1 MATASD
7 PYFQQALASAVTSP
21 VVEARSTTAPDTIPA
36 TTPLNPTIPEA
47 PESTAPSD
55 TAPNT
60 PASITTSTALDI
72 EEYLDLLE
80 TEQDEQDE
88 LERYKLDPDR
98 LQRDLEINER
108 VNRSLAEAEES
119 ALVREILSPARP
131 ERKTVQF
138 ASRPDS
144 PTPDGETEDQD
155 VMVRM
160 VHVWNTFRDF
170 VTVRGITGFEEY
182 ILEPR
187 EAKPLKSSKGV
198 GSGTAERSGNTEGEE
213 KMDDTEKAEAG
224 KEIPSKRS
232 STPAIPILDTV
243 QSEDGLQ
250 SKKKAD
256 EVVPLTST
264 PNISLESSSAE
275 PAAVSP
281 TINVIPPTPLST
293 PALKRAGLTDVA
305 ADKEKP
311 TTAPKSYK
319 VLNGR
324 VIQVDSTST
333 SFTSPP
339 AASSGWESPIPP
351 AQSKSET
358 WPATI
363 SEPSKHLPSA
373 GAPPLDVPKVVE
385 PAPAKNTWDMVST
398 PRTEISGF
406 RKSLSPEGQKAAD
419 EDFLEGLSDSKKVE
433 EKIEEK
439 NVSSKKVVIVDT
451 KPPEQLIS
459 PIKASPFPL
468 ELPSTS
474 SEPAL
479 PKYVPP
485 SADNAS
491 FLIPLTPTTARPLT
505 ASTELEAKDRESH
518 ATPTSAPKV
527 ILPAPQS
534 PPAASSAVRMGM
546 PVPVPHPPMP
556 KPDTK
561 APVRTAIKPT
571 VAPKPTNLAKS
582 AVPPLSRVTAA
593 ISPVVG
599 GLVDPFLQNLQP
611 SAKKSIPVSRPKT
624 PRVSLDSTD
633 STPEKKQLS
642 IQIPLSS
649 SFTESESTSPGSL
662 SSSWTLVENS
672 RKEVPAAPPP
682 TPVRKNWFGTTPTP
696 AATPA
701 STPVVG
707 PSKPPGAPSPTE
719 SKPKTQSSG
728 PSGRHL
734 LTIQIP
740 MGNSIIPIRLNERD
754 DPEKVAQEFARERS
768 LETRREGGKRDVEK
782 LVEFFKT
789 EFAKA
794 AKEREEKRAA
804 RRERMR
810 SSATEK
816 KD

>member
-1 MATASD
+1 
-7 PYFQQALASAVTSP
+7 
-21 VVEARSTTAPDTIPA
+21 
-36 TTPLNPTIPEA
+36 
-47 PESTAPSD
+47 
-55 TAPNT
+55 
-60 PASITTSTALDI
+60 
-72 EEYLDLLE
+72 
-80 TEQDEQDE
+80 
-88 LERYKLDPDR
+88 
-98 LQRDLEINER
+98 
-108 VNRSLAEAEES
+108 
-119 ALVREILSPARP
+119 
-131 ERKTVQF
+131 
-138 ASRPDS
+138 
-144 PTPDGETEDQD
+144 
-155 VMVRM
+155 
-160 VHVWNTFRDF
+160 
-170 VTVRGITGFEEY
+170 
-182 ILEPR
+182 
-187 EAKPLKSSKGV
+187 
-198 GSGTAERSGNTEGEE
+198 
-213 KMDDTEKAEAG
+213 
-224 KEIPSKRS
+224 
-232 STPAIPILDTV
+232 
-243 QSEDGLQ
+243 
-250 SKKKAD
+250 
-256 EVVPLTST
+256 
-264 PNISLESSSAE
+264 
-275 PAAVSP
+275 
-281 TINVIPPTPLST
+281 
-293 PALKRAGLTDVA
+293 
-305 ADKEKP
+305 
-311 TTAPKSYK
+311 
-319 VLNGR
+319 
-324 VIQVDSTST
+324 
-333 SFTSPP
+333 
-339 AASSGWESPIPP
+339 
-351 AQSKSET
+351 
-358 WPATI
+358 
-363 SEPSKHLPSA
+363 
-373 GAPPLDVPKVVE
+373 
-385 PAPAKNTWDMVST
+385 
-398 PRTEISGF
+398 
-406 RKSLSPEGQKAAD
+406 
-419 EDFLEGLSDSKKVE
+419 
-433 EKIEEK
+433 
-439 NVSSKKVVIVDT
+439 
-451 KPPEQLIS
+451 
-459 PIKASPFPL
+459 
-468 ELPSTS
+468 
-474 SEPAL
+474 
-479 PKYVPP
+479 
-485 SADNAS
+485 
-491 FLIPLTPTTARPLT
+491 
-505 ASTELEAKDRESH
+505 
-518 ATPTSAPKV
+518 
-527 ILPAPQS
+527 
-534 PPAASSAVRMGM
+534 MGM

-561 APVRTAIKPT
+561 APVRPAIKPT
-571 VAPKPTNLAKS
+571 VAPKPTNLAKT
-582 AVPPLSRVTAA
+582 AVPPPPRVTAA